1 MGKTPDYETLEE
13 HMKRRHESISAKIA
27 DGLYSYARADWIKQ
41 RMPTFKK
48 SAEGAWKPVFPADV
62 LRAQL
67 YSHVVDFFFMKK
79 KNDWSGIETFVMEC
93 SFITDFSCNFK

>member
-1 MGKTPDYETLEE
+1 MLMGKTPDYETLEE

-48 SAEGAWKPVFPADV
+48 SAEGAWKPVFPAV
-62 LRAQL
+62 LCAQL
-67 YSHVVDFFFMKK
+67 YSHVVFF
-79 KNDWSGIETFVMEC
+79 
-93 SFITDFSCNFK
+93 